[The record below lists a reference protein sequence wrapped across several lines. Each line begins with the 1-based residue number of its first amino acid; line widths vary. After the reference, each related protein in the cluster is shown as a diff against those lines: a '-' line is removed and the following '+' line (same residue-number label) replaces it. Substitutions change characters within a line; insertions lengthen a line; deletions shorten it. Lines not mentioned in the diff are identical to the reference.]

1 MTIETD
7 LTKEEVE
14 RAIQLLIKGRER
26 SKLRSQRLRDKAR
39 AERLPKEPKEPKERK
54 PREHKEPKPRKS
66 RAGIKPAKSYY
77 VPTGRPRGRP
87 RKEAPP
93 PPPAETESGNPPV

>member
-39 AERLPKEPKEPKERK
+39 AERPPAPPKESK
-54 PREHKEPKPRKS
+54 PRAEPKPRKS
-66 RAGIKPAKSYY
+66 RAGIKPNKTYY

-87 RKEAPP
+87 RKEVPP
-93 PPPAETESGNPPV
+93 PSPAEISPVQGE